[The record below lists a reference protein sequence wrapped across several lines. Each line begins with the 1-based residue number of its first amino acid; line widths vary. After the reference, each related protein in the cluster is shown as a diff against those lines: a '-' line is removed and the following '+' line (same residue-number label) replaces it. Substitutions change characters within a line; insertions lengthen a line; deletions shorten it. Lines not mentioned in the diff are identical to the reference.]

1 MKHTIVVNLIGGP
14 GSGKSTTA
22 AGLFYNLKKLGVN
35 CEMALEYAK
44 DKVYEESFKTMD
56 DQLYIFGKQYHRM
69 WRLKNLVDVIIT
81 DSPLLLS
88 IYYNKTKSNY
98 CEDLIVEQ
106 YNKFNNMLYILKR
119 DNIEFKQEGRIQNE
133 EESKHIDMEVKNILD
148 RNNIS
153 YIEISTL
160 DAIEK
165 ITEDVVNKLN
175 DNRCCNN
182 CWTKNCE
189 HYNEYFEN
197 GLCEKYLRNKSQE
210 SPLPSGMG

>member
-22 AGLFYNLKKLGVN
+22 AGLFYNLKKFGIN

-44 DKVYEESFKTMD
+44 DKIYEESFKTMD

-98 CEDLIVEQ
+98 FEDLIVEQ
-106 YNKFNNMLYILKR
+106 YHKFNNMLYILKR

-133 EESKHIDMEVKNILD
+133 EESRHIDMEIKNILD
-148 RNNIS
+148 RNNIK

-165 ITEDVVNKLN
+165 ITEDVINKLN

-182 CWTKNCE
+182 CKNIID
-189 HYNEYFEN
+189 
-197 GLCEKYLRNKSQE
+197 
-210 SPLPSGMG
+210 

>member
-56 DQLYIFGKQYHRM
+56 DQLYICGKQYHRM

-98 CEDLIVEQ
+98 FEDLIVEQ

-165 ITEDVVNKLN
+165 ITEDVVKKLN

-210 SPLPSGMG
+210 SPLPLGVG

>member
-22 AGLFYNLKKLGVN
+22 AGLFYNLKKLGIN

-98 CEDLIVEQ
+98 FEDLIVEQ

-182 CWTKNCE
+182 CWTKICE
-189 HYNEYFEN
+189 RYNEYFEN
-197 GLCEKYLRNKSQE
+197 GLCEKYLPIK
-210 SPLPSGMG
+210 

>member
-98 CEDLIVEQ
+98 FEDLIVEQ

-153 YIEISTL
+153 YIEITTL

-210 SPLPSGMG
+210 SPLPLGMG

>member
-1 MKHTIVVNLIGGP
+1 MKHTIVVNLIGSP

-22 AGLFYNLKKLGVN
+22 AGLFYNLKKLGIN

-98 CEDLIVEQ
+98 FEDLLLNNTINSIICFISLKEIILNS
-106 YNKFNNMLYILKR
+106 NKKEGFKMRKNQSILTWK
-119 DNIEFKQEGRIQNE
+119 
-133 EESKHIDMEVKNILD
+133 
-148 RNNIS
+148 
-153 YIEISTL
+153 
-160 DAIEK
+160 
-165 ITEDVVNKLN
+165 
-175 DNRCCNN
+175 
-182 CWTKNCE
+182 
-189 HYNEYFEN
+189 
-197 GLCEKYLRNKSQE
+197 
-210 SPLPSGMG
+210 

>member
-1 MKHTIVVNLIGGP
+1 MKNTIVVNLIGGP

-22 AGLFYNLKKLGVN
+22 AGIFYNLKKLGIN

-56 DQLYIFGKQYHRM
+56 DQFYIFGKQYHRM

-98 CEDLIVEQ
+98 FDDLIVEQ

-148 RNNIS
+148 RNNIN

-197 GLCEKYLRNKSQE
+197 GLCEKYLPIK
-210 SPLPSGMG
+210 

>member
-1 MKHTIVVNLIGGP
+1 MKNTIVVNLIGGP

-22 AGLFYNLKKLGVN
+22 AGLFYNLKKLGIN

-69 WRLKNLVDVIIT
+69 WRLKNLVDVVIT

-98 CEDLIVEQ
+98 FEDLIVEQ
-106 YNKFNNMLYILKR
+106 YNKFNNMLYILNR

-133 EESKHIDMEVKNILD
+133 EESKRIDVEVKNILD
-148 RNNIS
+148 RNNIK
-153 YIEISTL
+153 YTEIPTL
-160 DAIEK
+160 NAIDR
-165 ITEDVVNKLN
+165 ITEDIISRLN
-175 DNRCCNN
+175 DKRCCNN
-182 CWTKNCE
+182 CKNIGWSKNCE
-189 HYNEYFEN
+189 RYNGHFDD
-197 GLCEKYLRNKSQE
+197 GLCEKY
-210 SPLPSGMG
+210 SPIK

>member
-98 CEDLIVEQ
+98 FEDLIVEQ

-189 HYNEYFEN
+189 RYNEYFEN
-197 GLCEKYLRNKSQE
+197 GLCEKYLPIK
-210 SPLPSGMG
+210 

>member
-22 AGLFYNLKKLGVN
+22 AGLFYNLKKMGIN

-69 WRLKNLVDVIIT
+69 WRLENLVDVIIT

-98 CEDLIVEQ
+98 FEDLIVEQ

-148 RNNIS
+148 RNNIN

-182 CWTKNCE
+182 CKNIGWSKNCE
-189 HYNEYFEN
+189 RYNGHFEN
-197 GLCEKYLRNKSQE
+197 GLCEKYLPIN
-210 SPLPSGMG
+210 

>member
-22 AGLFYNLKKLGVN
+22 AGLFYNLKKLGIN

-56 DQLYIFGKQYHRM
+56 DQLYIFGKQYHLM

-98 CEDLIVEQ
+98 FEDLIVEQ

-210 SPLPSGMG
+210 SPLPLGMG

>member
-22 AGLFYNLKKLGVN
+22 AGLFYNLKKLGIN

-98 CEDLIVEQ
+98 FEDLIVEQ

-189 HYNEYFEN
+189 RYNEYFEN
-197 GLCEKYLRNKSQE
+197 GLCEKYLPIK
-210 SPLPSGMG
+210 

>member
-22 AGLFYNLKKLGVN
+22 AGLFYNLKKLGIN

-98 CEDLIVEQ
+98 FEDLIVEQ

-197 GLCEKYLRNKSQE
+197 GLCEKYLPIK
-210 SPLPSGMG
+210 

>member
-22 AGLFYNLKKLGVN
+22 AGLFYNLKKLGIN

-98 CEDLIVEQ
+98 FEDLIVEQ

-210 SPLPSGMG
+210 SPLPLGMG

>member
-98 CEDLIVEQ
+98 FEDLIVEQ

-210 SPLPSGMG
+210 SPLPLGMG